1 MAHEQ
6 ARELLLA
13 EHAKLTAQ
21 LDDLGAT
28 PDGELKAGLGL
39 AREFAD
45 AGAATAERTE
55 LLGLAESLARQL
67 SETDAAVA
75 SIDAGTYGIC
85 STCGKAISPARLE
98 ARPSSLLCVSCKSSL

>member
-13 EHAKLTAQ
+13 ERAKLTAQ

-28 PDGELKAGLGL
+28 PDGELKAGHGL
-39 AREFAD
+39 SREFAD
-45 AGAATAERTE
+45 AGAATAEKTE

-67 SETDAAVA
+67 HEADAAIV
-75 SIDAGTYGIC
+75 SIDVGTYGTC
-85 STCGKAISPARLE
+85 SSCGNDISPARLE
-98 ARPSSLLCVSCKSSL
+98 ARPSSLLCVSCKSAL